1 MQNLIDSI
9 YEEQMDID
17 GKAKRR
23 GHMTQE
29 EKDRLEELDKRLDQ
43 IGEDEV

>member
-1 MQNLIDSI
+1 MVSTKNR
-9 YEEQMDID
+9 QMDIE
-17 GKAKRR
+17 GRAKRR

-29 EKDRLEELDKRLDQ
+29 EKDRLKELDEILDK